1 MNYRF
6 RRWIILLVA
15 CVLLVPILIY
25 VSGWLLVGPYEGES
39 GLFGLVT
46 SIYADALTGSIS
58 TWFLLFSPMLLV
70 LIWST
75 CAWMRSNINGRIA
88 KNT

>member
-6 RRWIILLVA
+6 GRWIIFMVS

-25 VSGWLLVGPYEGES
+25 VSGGFLVGPYEGES
-39 GLFGLVT
+39 GLLGLVT
-46 SIYADALTGSIS
+46 NIYGDALTGTLS
-58 TWFLLFSPMLLV
+58 TWFLLLSPMLLV

-75 CAWMRSNINGRIA
+75 CAWMHRNINSRIA

>member
-1 MNYRF
+1 MNDRF
-6 RRWIILLVA
+6 RRWIIFMVA
-15 CVLLVPILIY
+15 CVLLVPIFIY
-25 VSGWLLVGPYEGES
+25 LSGWLFVGPYEGES

-46 SIYADALTGSIS
+46 SIYGDAFTGSLS
-58 TWFLLFSPMLLV
+58 TWFLLLSPMLLI

-75 CAWMRSNINGRIA
+75 CAWMLSNINSRIA